1 MSEEDLKHIEK
12 TLGQGIS
19 FRARCIRKL
28 IAEINRLKA
37 MQQKRPEKRKETLLF
52 SNGLK
57 GAA

>member
-28 IAEINRLKA
+28 IAEIRRLKSK
-37 MQQKRPEKRKETLLF
+37 QPEKRKDTLIY

>member
-1 MSEEDLKHIEK
+1 MTEEEIKYIEQA
-12 TLGQGIS
+12 LGQGIS

-28 IAEINRLKA
+28 IAEIKRLKSK
-37 MQQKRPEKRKETLLF
+37 QPEKRKETLLF